1 MKLLLTRPEQ
11 DGAATASRLV
21 ALGHEVIS
29 APATEIVATGN
40 AVPIGNFD
48 ALLATS
54 ANAMRALSPEA
65 LEALRHLPLHCVG
78 QKTASVARG
87 VGFGSIHIG
96 GGSGERLVEEIG
108 QVYPPSARLLY
119 LTGMP
124 RKPMVEG
131 GLKAAGFTVT
141 AIDLYVARSVADW
154 PGDRREELATVD
166 AALHFSRAS
175 VEGLLGLAEKAG
187 LMPNFRQMRHLCLS
201 NDVAVPLRAAGLEN
215 VVVSR
220 IPTEDGVILLL

>member
-11 DGAATASRLV
+11 DGAATARRLV
-21 ALGHEVIS
+21 ALGHEVIV

-40 AVPIGNFD
+40 AVPISNFD

-54 ANAMRALSPEA
+54 ANAIRAIPPDT
-65 LEALRHLPLHCVG
+65 LEALRDLPLHCVG
-78 QKTASVARG
+78 QKTASVARS
-87 VGFGSIHIG
+87 VGFHSIHVG
-96 GGSGERLVEEIG
+96 GGSGERLVDEIRE
-108 QVYPPSARLLY
+108 VYPPSARLLY
-119 LTGMP
+119 LTGTP
-124 RKPMVEG
+124 RKPMVED

-141 AIDLYVARSVADW
+141 AIDLYGTRSVADW
-154 PGDRREELATVD
+154 PGDRRGKLESVD

-187 LMPNFRQMRHLCLS
+187 LMPNFQQMRHLCLS

-215 VVVSR
+215 VVVSS
-220 IPTEDGVILLL
+220 IPTEAGVILLL